1 VELFIPVFIVIVIA
15 LVGLLVQRSYD
26 KKLITRVIK
35 DKEEYQKLF
44 EVSSLENKDQQT
56 KIQAFLEA
64 ISQKDI
70 WIERGMQ
77 AVENS
82 NKLLKETQTIL
93 DLRASEILS
102 LQEALRFQEEQYDKL
117 LGQKKSSEVRT
128 GKITEQLSPFLNDYP
143 LAPETAKFIGDPID
157 FVHFDEDKITFV
169 EVKSGKS
176 QLSRKQKDIKELVEQ
191 GKVAFLIYRV
201 EGK

>member
-1 VELFIPVFIVIVIA
+1 MELFIPVFIVIVIA